1 MGMFEN
7 SSGIIILTAS
17 HPSRKEEKRFTVLR
31 QTASLKGPWRAV
43 AVEPYPGVGSLSRLL
58 YGSALSRIAKAHWQL
73 GDDRLDDRA
82 ARLTA

>member
-1 MGMFEN
+1 MFES

-17 HPSRKEEKRFTVLR
+17 HPSREREKRFTALK
-31 QTASLKGPWRAV
+31 QTASQKESWRAV
-43 AVEPYPGVGSLSRLL
+43 AVKPYPGVGSLSRLL

-73 GDDRLDDRA
+73 GDDELDDGA

>member
-1 MGMFEN
+1 MSES

-17 HPSRKEEKRFTVLR
+17 HPSREEEKRFTALR
-31 QTASLKGPWRAV
+31 QTASRKEHWRAV
-43 AVEPYPGVGSLSRLL
+43 AVKSYLSVGSLSWLL

-73 GDDRLDDRA
+73 GDDGLDGRA